1 MVVFHSREGICSV
14 QSLRSHTAN
23 SSLSLTHL
31 SALQGAEPLP
41 ELLLC
46 PSPLQVHYQNALC
59 H

>member
-1 MVVFHSREGICSV
+1 MVLFHSREGICSV

-23 SSLSLTHL
+23 SSSHL